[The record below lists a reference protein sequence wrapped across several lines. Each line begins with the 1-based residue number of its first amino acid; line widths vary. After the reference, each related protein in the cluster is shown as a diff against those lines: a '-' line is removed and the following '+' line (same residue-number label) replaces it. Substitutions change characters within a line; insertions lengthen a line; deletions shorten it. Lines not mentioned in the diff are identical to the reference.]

1 MTATVPRMGADAPD
15 RRRAIAERNVEAI
28 LDAAEALLHEGAA
41 ANIAAVAARAGVSRV
56 TVYAH
61 FSTREA
67 ILAAVLERAVARA
80 AVAFD
85 EATSGAATAV
95 DALERAIRV
104 SWMEL
109 SRHTAIAEAAA
120 TQLSPDALRRTHE
133 SGYAHARQMFEAGM
147 ESGEFRSDVPVEWLL
162 SVYHA
167 LLHAAGDDV
176 RAGRMDSAMALHAL
190 TTTLRAA
197 FAPSRSQEDPAPS
210 LAVDASPQDA
220 ARDSP

>member
-1 MTATVPRMGADAPD
+1 MAAEPTDH
-15 RRRAIAERNVEAI
+15 RRATAERNVQAI
-28 LDAAEALLHEGAA
+28 LDAAEALLHEGAVA
-41 ANIAAVAARAGVSRV
+41 SIAAVATRARVSRV

-67 ILAAVLERAVARA
+67 VLEAVLERAVARA

-95 DALERAIRV
+95 DALERAIRA

-120 TQLSPDALRRTHE
+120 AQLSPDALRRTHE
-133 SGYAHARQMFEAGM
+133 AGYEHARRMFEAGI
-147 ESGEFRSDVPVEWLL
+147 EGGEFRSDVPVDWLL

-176 RAGRMDSAMALHAL
+176 RAGRLDSTTALHAL
-190 TTTLRAA
+190 TTTMRAA
-197 FAPSRSQEDPAPS
+197 FAPPANEHAPP
-210 LAVDASPQDA
+210 LASDTSSTEHAG
-220 ARDSP
+220 